1 LAATAVRGLIDTLVG
16 FDTTSREPNRDLIH
30 FVGDYLKS
38 HGVASEA
45 FWNAEKSKA
54 NLWATIGPDD
64 KPGIILSGH
73 TDVVP
78 VDGQA
83 WSSDPFTPRE
93 ADGRLYGRGTADMKS
108 FIATALAAVPAMTK
122 LQLAAP
128 IHLAFSFDEEVGC
141 IGVRSLIAELGK
153 RTPRPALCIVGEPTE
168 MRVIIGHKGSRGYR
182 VRVRG
187 SEAHSSLAPRAVN
200 AIEYAAELMI
210 FLKEV
215 ARELAE
221 EGPRDEAF
229 DVPHSTLQTSMIA
242 GGTAINIVP
251 KDCEF
256 AFEYRHLLEVDPESI
271 IARVKHH
278 ADHALAPRMQ
288 KIAPEAGFTFEEL
301 FAYPAMGI
309 APEHPA
315 VTFVKALVGRN
326 EHAKVAFG
334 TEGGLYQRDLAIPT
348 IICGPGSINEAHKP
362 DEFVAL
368 EQVAKCER
376 FLGAILA
383 RAADGALPAA

>member
-1 LAATAVRGLIDTLVG
+1 LTADTVRSLIETLVG

-30 FVGDYLKS
+30 FLRNYLTG

-45 FWNAEKSKA
+45 IWNEEGSKA

-64 KPGIILSGH
+64 RPGIILSGH

-83 WSSDPFTPRE
+83 WSSDPFKPRAAE
-93 ADGRLYGRGTADMKS
+93 GRLYGRGTADMKS
-108 FIATALAAVPAMTK
+108 FIATVLAAVPAMTRAT
-122 LQLAAP
+122 LVAP
-128 IHLAFSFDEEVGC
+128 IHLAFSYDEEVGC
-141 IGVRSLIAELGK
+141 MGVRSLIALLGK
-153 RTPRPALCIVGEPTE
+153 RAVRPALCIVGEPTE
-168 MRVIIGHKGSRGYR
+168 MRVVVGHKGSRGYR

-187 SEAHSSLAPRAVN
+187 SEAHSSLAPLAVN
-200 AIEYAAELMI
+200 AIEYAAELMV
-210 FLKEV
+210 FLTET
-215 ARELAE
+215 ARSMAE

-251 KDCEF
+251 KDCEL
-256 AFEYRHLLEVDPESI
+256 AIEYRHLIEVDPEAI
-271 IARVKHH
+271 FARIKRH
-278 ADHALAPRMQ
+278 AESALEPRMRKLAPD
-288 KIAPEAGFTFEEL
+288 AGIGFEQL

-309 APEHPA
+309 APDHPA

-326 EHAKVAFG
+326 DHAKVAFG

-348 IICGPGSINEAHKP
+348 IVCGPGSINEAHKP

-376 FLGAILA
+376 FVAAILE
-383 RAADGALPAA
+383 RAAAGALPVG